1 MGGFIGVAEILV
13 AHGDDYR
20 RSGSPVGGYTALEAA
35 AECGRIDAVSWLIG
49 LGPHE
54 QHELNSAA
62 EMAAGKVHIAIAEL
76 LQAALEPEDP
86 YTILEP
92 EQGPLLLFTA
102 SQNGQSG
109 VEQILHYN
117 PMAAT
122 AVQHTGAV
130 EKG

>member
-35 AECGRIDAVSWLIG
+35 AECGRIDAVSWLI
-49 LGPHE
+49 
-54 QHELNSAA
+54 
-62 EMAAGKVHIAIAEL
+62 GKVHIAIAEL